1 MKATP
6 WKTLRS
12 TEILEHP
19 RMHLVEDTVELPDGK
34 TISYLRH
41 APAKTNS
48 VAVIAVNDK
57 QEMLIQRE
65 YNYPPNQ
72 IMWQLPGGGMEQ
84 GEAVLTAANRELSE
98 ESGVIG
104 ECCRQIGFYYTDN
117 RRSDAKQF
125 VVICQGI
132 RPKAGQRD
140 DEEFIET
147 YWIPITKLRA
157 MIAAGQF
164 TNMNLLAALN
174 IFFAQLPV
182 APCRY

>member
-1 MKATP
+1 MKARP
-6 WKTLRS
+6 WKRLRS
-12 TEILEHP
+12 AEILRHP

-41 APAKTNS
+41 APVKAHS

-65 YNYPPNQ
+65 YSYPPDQ
-72 IMWQLPGGGMEQ
+72 VMWQLPGGGMRQ
-84 GEAVLTAANRELSE
+84 GEDVLAAANRELSE

-104 ECCRQIGFYYTDN
+104 ESCRQIGFYYTDN

-125 VVICQGI
+125 VVICHDL
-132 RPKAGQRD
+132 RPEAGQRD

-147 YWIPITKLRA
+147 HWISIAKLRA
-157 MIAAGQF
+157 MIAAGEF
-164 TNMNLLAALN
+164 TNMYLLAALN
-174 IFFAQLPV
+174 IFFAQVPSS
-182 APCRY
+182 PPP